1 MKTLQNELVPL
12 DHNDLVE
19 TNGGCPILVPIV
31 VGLLIAAGTEIMS
44 DWDNFKAGLLGKPE
58 IQN

>member
-1 MKTLQNELVPL
+1 METLQNELMPL

-19 TNGGCPILVPIV
+19 TKGGCPILAPILI
-31 VGLLIAAGTEIMS
+31 GLAVAAVTEIIQ